1 MLGNCFSKN
10 LSRERDKRRM
20 TIKEFSK
27 VLGISASTLFA
38 WENGVTPRDFTQL
51 KLISEKLQL
60 PLYFLIFG
68 SKEPDYL
75 SLH

>member
-27 VLGISASTLFA
+27 VLGISASTLFS

-68 SKEPDYL
+68 SIEPDYL
-75 SLH
+75 ALH